1 MSKSPLVNDRAQTLL
16 KNLIEHYIRDGQPVG
31 SRTLV
36 KDCKLNLSPATVRN
50 VMSDLEDAGLI
61 VAPHT
66 SSGRIPTD
74 KGYRLFVDSLLTV
87 KPIRNNILEKLK
99 LELPKNIPSEQLLG
113 NASSL
118 LSNVTSMAGVVMVP
132 RREQVTFKHV
142 EFLPLSA
149 NRVLVILV
157 VNSEEVQNKVIQ
169 TDRAYSSS
177 ELQQASGYLNSEFA
191 GLDLTEVRER
201 LLGSMKQ
208 MREDMNRIMLSAMDV
223 TDQVLTEK
231 QNSDYVMAG
240 ETNLMNYA
248 EMGDIG
254 KLRQLFDAFNTKN
267 DLLHLLD
274 KSIHAEGMQIFIG
287 DESGHA
293 VLQEC
298 SVITSPYKV
307 DNQVVGVLGVI
318 GPTRM
323 AYDRVIPIVD
333 VTAKLLSSVL
343 SSE

>member
-1 MSKSPLVNDRAQTLL
+1 MNKPAIVNDRAQTLL
-16 KNLIEHYIRDGQPVG
+16 KKLIEHYIRDGQPVG

-61 VAPHT
+61 TAPHA

-74 KGYRLFVDSLLTV
+74 KGYRFFVDSLLTV
-87 KPIRNNILEKLK
+87 KPLRNNIIEKFK
-99 LELPKNIPSEQLLG
+99 LELPADVPADKLLG
-113 NASSL
+113 STSSL
-118 LSNVTSMAGVVMVP
+118 LSNVTHMAGVVMVP
-132 RREQVTFKHV
+132 RREQVTLRHV
-142 EFLPLSA
+142 EFLPLSS

-169 TDRAYSSS
+169 TDRSYSSS
-177 ELQQASGYLNSEFA
+177 ELQQASNYLNSEFA
-191 GLDLTEVRER
+191 GLELAEVREK

-223 TDQVLTEK
+223 TDQVLNEK

-248 EMGDIG
+248 EMGDVG
-254 KLRQLFDAFNTKN
+254 KLRQLFDAFSSKN

-307 DNQVVGVLGVI
+307 NDQVVGVLGVI